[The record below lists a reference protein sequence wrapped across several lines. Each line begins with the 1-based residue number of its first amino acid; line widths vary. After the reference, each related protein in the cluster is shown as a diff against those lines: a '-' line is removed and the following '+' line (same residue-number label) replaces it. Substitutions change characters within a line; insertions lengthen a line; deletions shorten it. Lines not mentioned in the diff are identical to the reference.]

1 MNALPPDTRRDLTPF
16 FAPRSLAVV
25 GAGERAT
32 SSGGAIMQMLHL
44 AGYGGRVVPVNPKGG
59 TIFGYEAVTSI
70 ASIDP
75 PVDLAVI
82 VIRPDAILDAVR
94 EAADRRI
101 RNLLILPGGFAE
113 AGPAGIERNRALL
126 ALAAERGLTIA
137 GPNCAGLV
145 HLDPSWPFAATFLRD
160 LPPGI
165 QAAIQGGAAAGATN
179 GLAFISQS
187 GALAE
192 EFIDKANARGLPLT
206 SVVSVGNAVHLGVE
220 DYLAWLGERPEIGAA
235 LLYVESIEDHERFRA
250 VARQVAATKPV
261 IALFGGRTEIG
272 GRAASA
278 HTGAV
283 ANDDV
288 AIDAF
293 CASCGIVRVKSLRR
307 LLVAAKAFGRFPQGL
322 GRRALI
328 LSNSGGPG
336 VICADRAVIEGLD
349 LAALPPAMVD
359 ILRQQLP
366 PEASVANPIDLLA
379 DAREDRFGL
388 AFETAMSHAANDY
401 DMVLMI
407 HVVPFMVD
415 AAPVIDRLA
424 RLAAGA
430 RLPLMHSMMGT
441 LTAKADWFATLERA
455 GVPMFNDVEEMAEAA
470 GLLARYP
477 FLRAA
482 AERDILPTVFFRDR
496 NLQKNEKI

>member
-1 MNALPPDTRRDLTPF
+1 MGWKETCAMDERMKFMAAWLEGGETR
-16 FAPRSLAVV
+16 
-25 GAGERAT
+25 
-32 SSGGAIMQMLHL
+32 SGGAVMQMLQR
-44 AGYGGRVVPVNPKGG
+44 AAYGGRVVPVNPRGG

-70 ASIDP
+70 AAIDP

-82 VIRPDAILDAVR
+82 VIRPDAIL
-94 EAADRRI
+94 EAAAECADRGI
-101 RNLLILPGGFAE
+101 RNLLVLPGGFAE
-113 AGPAGIERNRALL
+113 AGPAGVARNEALL
-126 ALAAERGLTIA
+126 KLAAERGLTIA
-137 GPNCAGLV
+137 GPNCAGLI
-145 HLDPSWPFAATFLRD
+145 HLDPKWRFAATFLRD
-160 LPPGI
+160 LPPGS
-165 QAAIQGGAAAGATN
+165 AAN

-250 VARQVAATKPV
+250 LARKVAATKPV
-261 IALFGGRTEIG
+261 IALFGGRTPVG
-272 GRAASA
+272 GRAAAA
-278 HTGAV
+278 HTGAI
-283 ANDDV
+283 ANDDA

-293 CASCGIVRVKSLRR
+293 CASCGIVRVESLRR

-322 GRRALI
+322 GKRALI

-336 VICADRAVIEGLD
+336 VLCADRAVLEGLE
-349 LAALPPAMVD
+349 LANLPQAMADV
-359 ILRQQLP
+359 LRQALP

-379 DAREDRFGL
+379 DAREDRFGMT
-388 AFETAMSHAANDY
+388 FEAAMTHAAHAY

-415 AAPVIDRLA
+415 AAPVIARLA
-424 RLAAGA
+424 ELAAGA
-430 RLPLMHSMMGT
+430 RLALMHSMMGT
-441 LTAKADWFATLERA
+441 LPGKAEWFATMERA

-477 FLRAA
+477 ALQESAR
-482 AERDILPTVFFRDR
+482 RDTLPISVFHDR
-496 NLQKNEKI
+496 KRG

>member
-1 MNALPPDTRRDLTPF
+1 MKDAVRDLQPF
-16 FAPRSLAVV
+16 FAPRSIAVV

-32 SSGGAIMQMLHL
+32 SSGGAVMQMLRQ

-59 TIFGYEAVTSI
+59 EIFGYQAVTSI
-70 ASIDP
+70 AAIEP

-82 VIRPDAILDAVR
+82 VIRPDAILESVA
-94 EAADRRI
+94 EAADRGTK
-101 RNLLILPGGFAE
+101 NVLILPGGFAE
-113 AGPAGIERNRALL
+113 AGPIGAARNEALL
-126 ALAAERGLTIA
+126 KLAAARGVTVA
-137 GPNCAGLV
+137 GPNCAGIV
-145 HLDPSWPFAATFLRD
+145 HLDPAWRFAATFLRD
-160 LPPGI
+160 LPPGS
-165 QAAIQGGAAAGATN
+165 AAGAAN

-192 EFIDKANARGLPLT
+192 EFIDKANARALPLV
-206 SVVSVGNAVHLGVE
+206 SVVSVGNGVHLGVE
-220 DYLAWLGERPEIGAA
+220 DYLAWLGDRPEIGAA

-250 VARQVAATKPV
+250 VARAVTAKKPV
-261 IALFGGRTEIG
+261 IALFGGRTGIG
-272 GRAASA
+272 GAAASA

-283 ANDDV
+283 VNDDA

-293 CASCGIVRVKSLRR
+293 CRSCGIVRVESLRR

-322 GRRALI
+322 GKRALI

-336 VICADRAVIEGLD
+336 VICADRATLEGLD
-349 LAALPPAMVD
+349 LGALPKAMAD
-359 ILRQQLP
+359 TLRQQLP
-366 PEASVANPIDLLA
+366 PEASVANPLDLLA

-388 AFETAMSHAANDY
+388 TLEAAMTHAVQAY

-415 AAPVIDRLA
+415 ATPIIGRLA
-424 RLAAGA
+424 ELAAGA

-441 LTAKADWFATLERA
+441 LPGKADWFATMEAA
-455 GVPMFNDVEEMAEAA
+455 GVPVFNDAEEMAEAA

-477 FLRAA
+477 ALRDAA
-482 AERDILPTVFFRDR
+482 NDGVLPPATFRDR
-496 NLQKNEKI
+496 SRK

>member
-1 MNALPPDTRRDLTPF
+1 MSDRDLSPF
-16 FAPRSLAVV
+16 FAPKSIAVV

-32 SSGGAIMQMLHL
+32 SSGGAIMQMLRQ

-59 TIFGYEAVTSI
+59 TIFGYESVTSI
-70 ASIDP
+70 AAIEP

-82 VIRPDAILDAVR
+82 VIRPDAILDAAK
-94 EAADRRI
+94 EAADRGI
-101 RNLLILPGGFAE
+101 TNLLILPGGFAE
-113 AGPAGIERNRALL
+113 AGPIGVQRNEELTK
-126 ALAAERGLTIA
+126 LAAARGLTVS
-137 GPNCAGLV
+137 GPNCAGII
-145 HLDPSWPFAATFLRD
+145 HLDPAWRFAATFLRD
-160 LPPGI
+160 LPPG
-165 QAAIQGGAAAGATN
+165 AAAGASN

-192 EFIDKANARGLPLT
+192 EIIDKANARGLPLT

-235 LLYVESIEDHERFRA
+235 LLYIELIEDHERFRR
-250 VARQVAATKPV
+250 VARAVSARKPV

-283 ANDDV
+283 ANDDA

-293 CASCGIVRVKSLRR
+293 CASCGIVRVESLRR
-307 LLVAAKAFGRFPQGL
+307 LLVAAKAFGRYPQGV
-322 GRRALI
+322 GSRALI

-336 VICADRAVIEGLD
+336 VLCADRASLEGLE
-349 LAALPPAMVD
+349 LGGLPTAFAEV
-359 ILRQQLP
+359 LRQQLP

-388 AFETAMSHAANDY
+388 AFEAAMAHAASAY
-401 DMVLMI
+401 DMIMMI

-415 AAPVIDRLA
+415 AAPVIA
-424 RLAAGA
+424 RLAALAAGS
-430 RLPLMHSMMGT
+430 RTPLLHSMMGT
-441 LTAKADWFATLERA
+441 LPGKTEWFAAMERA

-477 FLRAA
+477 RLRDRA
-482 AERDILPTVFFRDR
+482 RSDNLSDVRFRDR
-496 NLQKNEKI
+496 RGA

>member
-1 MNALPPDTRRDLTPF
+1 MSRDLTPF
-16 FAPRSLAVV
+16 FAPRSIAVV

-32 SSGGAIMQMLHL
+32 SSGGAIMQMLRQ

-59 TIFGYEAVTSI
+59 AIFGYESVTSI
-70 ASIDP
+70 SAIDP
-75 PVDLAVI
+75 SVELAVI
-82 VIRPDAILDAVR
+82 VIRPDAILDAVK
-94 EAADRRI
+94 ESAARGL

-113 AGPAGIERNRALL
+113 AGPAGKARNKALL
-126 ALAAERGLTIA
+126 KLTAERGLTVA
-137 GPNCAGLV
+137 GPNCAGII
-145 HLDPSWPFAATFLRD
+145 HLDPKWRFAATFLRD
-160 LPPGI
+160 LPPGTKGS
-165 QAAIQGGAAAGATN
+165 AEAD

-192 EFIDKANARGLPLT
+192 EVIDKANARGLPLA

-250 VARQVAATKPV
+250 VARKVVAAKPV
-261 IALFGGRTEIG
+261 IALFGGRTGVGAE
-272 GRAASA
+272 AAAA

-283 ANDDV
+283 ANDDA

-293 CASCGIVRVKSLRR
+293 CASCGIVRVESLRR

-322 GRRALI
+322 GNRALI

-336 VICADRAVIEGLD
+336 VICADRAALEGLE
-349 LAALPPAMVD
+349 LGALPKAMADV
-359 ILRQQLP
+359 LRQRLP
-366 PEASVANPIDLLA
+366 AEASVANPIDLLA
-379 DAREDRFGL
+379 DAREDRFAL
-388 AFETAMSHAANDY
+388 AFETAMAHAAKDY
-401 DMVLMI
+401 DQVLMI

-415 AAPVIDRLA
+415 AGPVITKLA
-424 RLAAGA
+424 QLAAGA
-430 RLPLMHSMMGT
+430 PLPLMHSMMGT
-441 LTAKADWFATLERA
+441 LPGKADWFATMERA

-477 FLRAA
+477 ALREGA
-482 AERDILPTVFFRDR
+482 RKGVLPTAFFCDR
-496 NLQKNEKI
+496 GRV

>member
-1 MNALPPDTRRDLTPF
+1 MTVSRDLTPF
-16 FAPRSLAVV
+16 FAPRSIAVV

-32 SSGGAIMQMLHL
+32 SSGGAVMQLL
-44 AGYGGRVVPVNPKGG
+44 RQAGYGGRVVPVNPKGG
-59 TIFGYEAVTSI
+59 TIFGYESVTSI
-70 ASIDP
+70 AAIDP

-94 EAADRRI
+94 ECADGGI

-113 AGPAGIERNRALL
+113 AGPVGRARNDALL
-126 ALAAERGLTIA
+126 KLAAERGVTVA
-137 GPNCAGLV
+137 GPNCAGIV
-145 HLDPSWPFAATFLRD
+145 HLDPAWRFAATFLRD
-160 LPPGI
+160 LPPGS
-165 QAAIQGGAAAGATN
+165 AAGAGN

-192 EFIDKANARGLPLT
+192 EFIDKANARALPLT

-235 LLYVESIEDHERFRA
+235 LLYVEAIDDHERFRQIARA
-250 VARQVAATKPV
+250 VTAKKPV
-261 IALFGGRTEIG
+261 VALFGGRTEIG
-272 GRAASA
+272 GRAAAA
-278 HTGAV
+278 HTGAIT
-283 ANDDV
+283 NDDS

-293 CASCGIVRVKSLRR
+293 CASCGIVRVESLRR

-322 GRRALI
+322 GKRALI

-336 VICADRAVIEGLD
+336 VLCADRAALEGLD
-349 LAALPPAMVD
+349 LGALPAAMAEV
-359 ILRQQLP
+359 LRQQLP

-379 DAREDRFGL
+379 DAREDRFGF
-388 AFETAMSHAANDY
+388 AFEAAMTHAARAY

-415 AAPVIDRLA
+415 AGPVVA
-424 RLAAGA
+424 RLAELAARA
-430 RLPLMHSMMGT
+430 RLPLLHSMMGT
-441 LTAKADWFATLERA
+441 LPGKAEWFATMERA

-470 GLLARYP
+470 GLLARYST
-477 FLRAA
+477 LRSAA
-482 AERDILPTVFFRDR
+482 LSDALPAATFRDR
-496 NLQKNEKI
+496 HHH

>member
-1 MNALPPDTRRDLTPF
+1 MTIRDLRPF
-16 FAPRSLAVV
+16 FAPKSVAVI

-32 SSGGAIMQMLHL
+32 SSGGAVMQMLRQ
-44 AGYGGRVVPVNPKGG
+44 AGFGGRVVPVNPKGG
-59 TIFGYEAVTSI
+59 TIFGYDSAPSI
-70 ASIDP
+70 GASGA

-82 VIRPDAILDAVR
+82 VIRPEAILEAVG
-94 EAADRRI
+94 EAADHGI

-113 AGPAGIERNRALL
+113 AGPIGIARNAALVKL
-126 ALAAERGLTIA
+126 AEARGLTVA
-137 GPNCAGLV
+137 GPNCAGLI
-145 HLDPSWPFAATFLRD
+145 HLDPAWRFAATFLRD
-160 LPPGI
+160 LPPGV
-165 QAAIQGGAAAGATN
+165 AASAGN
-179 GLAFISQS
+179 GLAFVSQS

-192 EFIDKANARGLPLT
+192 EFIDKANARRLPLV

-235 LLYVESIEDHERFRA
+235 LLYVETIEDHVRFREVARA
-250 VARQVAATKPV
+250 VAARKPV

-272 GRAASA
+272 GRAAAA

-283 ANDDV
+283 ANDDT

-293 CASCGIVRVKSLRR
+293 CRSCGIVRVDSLRR
-307 LLVAAKAFGRFPQGL
+307 LLLAAKAFGRFPQGL

-336 VICADRAVIEGLD
+336 VLCADRAAGEGLA
-349 LAALPPAMVD
+349 LEALPPAMADV
-359 ILRQQLP
+359 LRQQLP
-366 PEASVANPIDLLA
+366 PEASVANPLDMLA

-388 AFETAMSHAANDY
+388 AFDAAMSHAAQAY
-401 DMVLMI
+401 DVVLMI

-415 AAPVIDRLA
+415 ATPVIA
-424 RLAAGA
+424 RLSELAQSSP
-430 RLPLMHSMMGT
+430 LPVMHSMMGT
-441 LTAKADWFATLERA
+441 LPGKADWFAAMEAA

-477 FLRAA
+477 LLRIAA
-482 AERDILPTVFFRDR
+482 RNGDLPPAAIRDR
-496 NLQKNEKI
+496 RSAKG

>member
-1 MNALPPDTRRDLTPF
+1 MGITSRDLTPF
-16 FAPRSLAVV
+16 FAPRSIAVV

-32 SSGGAIMQMLHL
+32 SSGGAIMQMLRL

-59 TIFGYEAVTSI
+59 TIFGYESVTSI
-70 ASIDP
+70 AAIDA

-82 VIRPDAILDAVR
+82 VIRPDAILDAVK
-94 EAADRRI
+94 EAADLGI
-101 RNLLILPGGFAE
+101 TDLLILPGGFAE
-113 AGPAGIERNRALL
+113 AGPAGVARNEALL
-126 ALAAERGLTIA
+126 KLAAERGLTIA
-137 GPNCAGLV
+137 GPNCAGII
-145 HLDPSWPFAATFLRD
+145 HLDPKWRFAATFLRD
-160 LPPGI
+160 LPPGTK
-165 QAAIQGGAAAGATN
+165 GGAPAN

-192 EFIDKANARGLPLT
+192 EVIDKANARGLPLS

-235 LLYVESIEDHERFRA
+235 LLYVESIEDHERFRNL
-250 VARQVAATKPV
+250 ARKVAATKPV

-272 GRAASA
+272 GRAAAA

-283 ANDDV
+283 ANDDA

-293 CASCGIVRVKSLRR
+293 CASCGIVRVESLRR
-307 LLVAAKAFGRFPQGL
+307 LLIAAKAFGRFPQGL

-336 VICADRAVIEGLD
+336 VICADRASLEGLE
-349 LAALPPAMVD
+349 LGPLPKAMAEV
-359 ILRQQLP
+359 LRQQLP
-366 PEASVANPIDLLA
+366 AEASVANPIDLLA
-379 DAREDRFGL
+379 DAREDRFAL
-388 AFETAMSHAANDY
+388 AFDATMTHAAKAY
-401 DMVLMI
+401 DQVLMI

-415 AAPVIDRLA
+415 AGPVIARLA
-424 RLAAGA
+424 ELAAGA

-441 LTAKADWFATLERA
+441 LPGKSDWFAALERA
-455 GVPMFNDVEEMAEAA
+455 GVPVFNDVEEMAEAA

-477 FLRAA
+477 ALRDAA
-482 AERDILPTVFFRDR
+482 RRGDLPTTFFRDR
-496 NLQKNEKI
+496 TRN